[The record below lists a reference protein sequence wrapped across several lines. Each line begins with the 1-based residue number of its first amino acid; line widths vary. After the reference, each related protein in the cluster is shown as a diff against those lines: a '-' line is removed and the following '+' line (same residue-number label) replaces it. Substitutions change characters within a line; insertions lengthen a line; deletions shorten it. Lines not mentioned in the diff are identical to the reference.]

1 MLAVATGLVLLM
13 ACANVAGLLLAR
25 WIARRREFA
34 IRGTLGAGSDRIVR
48 QLLTESVVLSL
59 AGGALGLAVTAA
71 IMRAAPAMGSATR
84 ARTRPGRCRRNRARL
99 RGRLVD
105 RGRSSL
111 RRRPGALACARWS
124 GPSTRRA
131 RRRPA
136 DSGAC
141 ARTSDRL
148 CWPPARWG
156 ARPGAPDRRRV
167 ALAQLRGARHLRPG
181 VRSTQCRHRPRRRPG
196 PHQHVSPRWRPLG
209 SRADRGDE
217 RRRATHDR
225 DSPAADGARDQS
237 AGRRGRGPGVSD
249 ALRRN
254 RSETGEIG
262 ARPITVAGRPAPTAP
277 GNS

>member
-25 WIARRREFA
+25 WIARRRELA

-111 RRRPGALACARWS
+111 RRRPGALACAR
-124 GPSTRRA
+124 A
-131 RRRPA
+131 VLV
-136 DSGAC
+136 
-141 ARTSDRL
+141 RTLNEAS
-148 CWPPARWG
+148 A
-156 ARPGAPDRRRV
+156 
-167 ALAQLRGARHLRPG
+167 
-181 VRSTQCRHRPRRRPG
+181 
-196 PHQHVSPRWRPLG
+196 
-209 SRADRGDE
+209 
-217 RRRATHDR
+217 
-225 DSPAADGARDQS
+225 PAAGGFWRLRANIGQ
-237 AGRRGRGPGVSD
+237 AVLATGQVGRSPWCS
-249 ALRRN
+249 
-254 RSETGEIG
+254 
-262 ARPITVAGRPAPTAP
+262 
-277 GNS
+277 